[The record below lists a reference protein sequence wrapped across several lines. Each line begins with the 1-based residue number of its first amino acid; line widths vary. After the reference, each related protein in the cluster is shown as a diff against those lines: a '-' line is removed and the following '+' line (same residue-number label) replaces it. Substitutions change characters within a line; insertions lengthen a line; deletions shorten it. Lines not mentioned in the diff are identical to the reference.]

1 MATPTTLWL
10 YTGLIG
16 LVVVQRLAELRVAQR
31 NRRWLEERGAVEIG
45 GGHYPVMVVLHTA
58 FLVACLAEP
67 WLLDRP
73 FVPVLAAAMV
83 GVLAVATALR
93 IWAIRSLGRRW
104 TTRVLVLEGA
114 PPVTTGPYRYVSHP
128 NYLAVV
134 LEVAAL
140 PLVHTAWLTAAVFT
154 AANALVLTVRIR
166 VEERG
171 LERMRQSTAPGT
183 GQ

>member
-1 MATPTTLWL
+1 MDSLWL
-10 YTGLIG
+10 YTGLVG
-16 LVVVQRLAELRVAQR
+16 LVIVQRLTELRVARR
-31 NRRWLEERGAVEIG
+31 NQRWLEERGAVEIG
-45 GGHYPVMVVLHTA
+45 GGHYPLMVVMHTA
-58 FLVACLAEP
+58 FLISCLAEP

-73 FVPVLAAAMV
+73 FVPALAAAMV
-83 GVLAVATALR
+83 GVLLVATALR

-104 TTRVLVLEGA
+104 TTRVLVLDGA
-114 PPVTTGPYRYVSHP
+114 PPVTTGPYEYVSHP

-154 AANALVLTVRIR
+154 VANALVLTLRIR

-171 LERMRQSTAPGT
+171 LERMRQSTTPG
-183 GQ
+183 GGE